1 MKRSNI
7 KIEVVYRPVGEIKP
21 NPRNAR
27 AHSRKQI
34 VQVASSIEAFGHVN
48 PILIDENGTMIAG
61 HARHAA
67 ALQLGMDQVPTI
79 QLSHLTET
87 EKRALAIAD
96 NKLSDNSTW
105 NVELLAEELKIMS
118 APDFDLDVSITGF
131 DTAETDLIIGGPDA
145 SAATDKA
152 DAQPGIDRSRLAVTR
167 PGDLWIC
174 GEHRL
179 FCGDALDPRS
189 HDILMPNETADAVF
203 QDPPYNVPVNGHV
216 SGLGSVRHQE
226 FAMAAGEMSE
236 AEFTTFLTRTFAV
249 TAVKCRDGALVYTCM
264 DWRHMSEI
272 LMAGCKVFK
281 ELKNVCVWNKTNGG
295 MGSFYRSKHELVF
308 VHKVG
313 TARHINNIDLGRQGR
328 YRTNVWDYA
337 GVNAFGRGRKSDLAT
352 HPTVKPVALIADA
365 IKDCTHRNGI
375 VLDPFG
381 GSGTTMLAAER
392 TGRKARLIEI
402 DPYYVDAAVTRWTN
416 LTRKIP
422 ELTRLPEDPEVNPQR
437 KAEPGPSEATHHDW
451 GVVP

>member
-1 MKRSNI
+1 MKRNKLKLEI
-7 KIEVVYRPVGEIKP
+7 VYRPTIEIRT

-34 VQVASSIEAFGHVN
+34 AQVARSIETFGHVS
-48 PILIDENGTMIAG
+48 PILIDEGSTIIAG

-79 QLSHLTET
+79 QLSHLTESQ
-87 EKRALAIAD
+87 KRALAIAD
-96 NKLSDNSTW
+96 NKLSDNSEW
-105 NVELLAEELKIMS
+105 NVELLAEELKILS
-118 APDFDLDVSITGF
+118 APDFELDVSITGF
-131 DTAETDLIIGGPDA
+131 ETAEIDLIIGEPDA
-145 SAATDKA
+145 STATDKA
-152 DAQPGIDRSRLAVTR
+152 DAQPGIDRSKPAVTR
-167 PGDLWIC
+167 PGDLWVC
-174 GEHRL
+174 GEHRV

-189 HDILMPNETADAVF
+189 YDILMPNEVADAVF

-216 SGLGSVRHQE
+216 SGLGSVRHEE

-236 AEFTTFLTRTFAV
+236 AEFTAFLARAFAA
-249 TAVKCRDGALVYTCM
+249 TAAKCRDGALVYTCM
-264 DWRHMSEI
+264 DWRHMAEI
-272 LMAGCKVFK
+272 LMAGRKVFI

-313 TARHINNIDLGRQGR
+313 TASHINNIDLGRQGR

-352 HPTVKPVALIADA
+352 HPTVKPVALVADA
-365 IKDCTHRNGI
+365 AKDCTHRNGI

-392 TGRKARLIEI
+392 TGRKARLIEL

-416 LTRKIP
+416 LSGKIP
-422 ELTRLPEDPEVNPQR
+422 ELIRLPGDSELVLDGSTESV
-437 KAEPGPSEATHHDW
+437 PS
-451 GVVP
+451 